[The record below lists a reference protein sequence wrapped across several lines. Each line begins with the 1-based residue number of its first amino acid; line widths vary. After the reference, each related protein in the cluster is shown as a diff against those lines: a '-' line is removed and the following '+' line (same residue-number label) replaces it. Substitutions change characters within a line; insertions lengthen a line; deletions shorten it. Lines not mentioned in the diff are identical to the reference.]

1 MAGNK
6 FELPALTVMMP
17 VLNEEAHLEA
27 AVAAILEQEYEAP
40 LELILALGPSKDRTN
55 EIAAAL
61 AKRDARIVLLDN
73 PRGLTT
79 IGLNAAVKAA
89 KYDFIVRVDAHSEPA
104 PGYLAHGMRILHET
118 GADLLGGIMA
128 ARGRSAFQK
137 AVAWAY
143 TSRFGIG
150 GAAYHVGGE
159 AGEAESAYLGIFR
172 KAALERVGGYDE
184 AIIRGEDWD
193 LAQRIKRTG
202 GLVWFSPELKVT
214 YWPRGRWDRLA
225 KQFYS
230 TGVWRGD
237 LTRRDF
243 AGASKRYFLPP
254 LAVAAILA
262 GLVALALGHLLGI
275 LPLAGYLG
283 AIALLAVSASG
294 LSLKSRVALCIVLP
308 TMHLSWGWG
317 FWIGLIRGAGQTVDR
332 SRAGTQ
338 APTANGAQAP
348 KAKSN
353 KNS

>member
-1 MAGNK
+1 MAKSSAQQG

-17 VLNEEAHLEA
+17 VLNEEAHLAA
-27 AVAAILEQEYEAP
+27 AVDAILSQDYSAP
-40 LELILALGPSKDRTN
+40 LELILALGPSKDSTN
-55 EIAAAL
+55 RIAAEIAAAD
-61 AKRDARIVLLDN
+61 KRVVLLDN
-73 PRGLTT
+73 HRGLTT
-79 IGLNAAVKAA
+79 IGLNAATKLA

-104 PGYLAHGMRILHET
+104 PGYLADGMRILHDT

-193 LAQRIKRTG
+193 LAQRIKRSG
-202 GLVWFSPELKVT
+202 GLVWFSPELSVT

-237 LTRRDF
+237 LTQRDL

-254 LAVAAILA
+254 LMVLVILA
-262 GLVALALGHLLGI
+262 GLLGLVLGNPLGI

-283 AIALLAVSASG
+283 AVALLAVTAAG
-294 LSLKSRVALCIVLP
+294 LTLKARVALMVVLP

-317 FWIGLIRGAGQTVDR
+317 FWRGFIGGASKTVDKSREGTR
-332 SRAGTQ
+332 SA
-338 APTANGAQAP
+338 AE
-348 KAKSN
+348 
-353 KNS
+353 